1 MALSLVIFLA
11 VLQGASELFP
21 VSSLGHSVVVPA
33 LFHLNVSPG
42 SDSFV
47 PFLTLLH
54 LGTAAALLV
63 LYRKDWVR
71 IIAAFFR
78 TAVRGQIRNDTER
91 LAMLILAGTV
101 PTAMVGVA
109 AETPVKKLFAK
120 PSVAA
125 GFLIANGVMLAGA
138 ELLRRRAERRVHAA
152 GREAQEKQFGTIG
165 NLTFGK
171 AIAIGLAQVLAFLP
185 GISRSGATLS
195 AGLLG
200 GLRHEEALR
209 FGFLLSTPLIGG
221 AGLIEVPQL
230 FGSGAPLGTYLL
242 GAVAAGVVAYASAK
256 FLIRYFHI
264 GRLDPF
270 AGYCVALGLVTLVA
284 VR

>member
-1 MALSLVIFLA
+1 MVLFLA

-21 VSSLGHSVVVPA
+21 VSSLGHSVVIPA
-33 LFHLNVSPG
+33 IFHLNVSPG

-54 LGTAAALLV
+54 LGTAAALFV
-63 LYRKDWVR
+63 LYRKDWIR

-78 TAVRGQIRNDTER
+78 TALRGQIRDDTER
-91 LAMLILAGTV
+91 LAMLILAATF

-109 AETPVKKLFAK
+109 AESTVKKLFAK
-120 PSVAA
+120 PAIAA
-125 GFLIANGVMLAGA
+125 AFLIVNGVMLLGA
-138 ELLRRRAERRVHAA
+138 EVLRRRDEKRTAA
-152 GREAQEKQFGTIG
+152 ADRASQEKQFATIKS
-165 NLTFGK
+165 LSFAK
-171 AIAIGLAQVLAFLP
+171 ATAIGFAQVLAFFP
-185 GISRSGATLS
+185 GISRAGVTMA
-195 AGLLG
+195 AGLLS

-230 FGSGAPLGTYLL
+230 FGSGAPLASYAL
-242 GAVAAGVVAYASAK
+242 GAVVAGVVAFASAK
-256 FLIRYFHI
+256 FLIRYFRV

-270 AGYCVALGLVTLVA
+270 AGYCVALGLAGLVA
-284 VR
+284 VH